1 MQKGR
6 DEEFAIINLWPIA
19 VGRAPFI
26 ALIPSQRVLLEASKG
41 YCFGGTKLIRKLR
54 ESRLE
59 YKGLLDIW
67 KINPLIK
74 DIKLYD
80 ILACSHQARL
90 HSTLNLDA
98 LKLLETSLKV
108 HRVGT

>member
-1 MQKGR
+1 M
-6 DEEFAIINLWPIA
+6 AIA

-98 LKLLETSLKV
+98 LKLLETSLKAFMV
-108 HRVGT
+108 DADKTIIRKVVIK